1 MVFDGCAPSVRR
13 WNGYVPSLKS
23 NLQRKYEEQCREI
36 FIPAEELGLEVHEEL
51 YGGGTPANDET
62 CIGFLF
68 PQNRLQSL
76 ILEIEPVGCRT
87 RHAAFSV
94 EHLKLLHKVAKS
106 LIVLIAIKSA
116 TKKSVFLLVFQNSV
130 LPPV

>member
-1 MVFDGCAPSVRR
+1 M
-13 WNGYVPSLKS
+13 
-23 NLQRKYEEQCREI
+23 
-36 FIPAEELGLEVHEEL
+36 EVHEEL

-116 TKKSVFLLVFQNSV
+116 TKKVYFCLFSKTQCYPQSERILL
-130 LPPV
+130 